1 MSITT
6 APRSGT
12 GSARDGRNGEP
23 RYGGTLRLLGPGGVD
38 HLDTASAYYATS
50 GQVLR
55 ALTRQ
60 LFAYPA
66 SADLS
71 DPNRS
76 FTPVADIAAE
86 VPTARND
93 GISPDG
99 LTYTVRLR
107 PDVLWDTTPP
117 RPVTAVDFVRG
128 LKRLGNPVTGA
139 GAIQYFTSTIVGMR
153 EYCEAYRAA
162 FVDRTPTPAALAEF
176 QNTHDI
182 VGVSAPDDTTLVFRL
197 LQPANDFL
205 NILAMGFASP
215 APVEYDSM
223 LPDSREFRENLRST
237 GPYRMDRYVDDGRQM
252 RFDRNPVWRAE
263 TDQIRGQFVDAIEI
277 EASAEPAEVIRQKLD
292 SSEIDLAW
300 SFTAVSWAKAPPER
314 DAARRSF
321 PGYAL
326 NPYLVFNLRSPNAG
340 GAMRNV
346 LVRRAIAYAVDKRA
360 VGEILSV
367 LDAPNKPLHGVIPP
381 GSSGHREYN
390 PYPTFDDRG
399 DPVRARELMIEAGYP
414 DGFTIIAAVRK
425 IGIHLKVMESVA
437 ADLEKIGIR
446 MTVNTYSQAEYYG
459 SLLSDPEKGRAG
471 EWDIAEPGFTPDW
484 FGRNGRAIV
493 QPLFETN
500 DTPGTTN
507 YGGYS
512 NPEVDRLIA
521 EALRDPDP
529 ERSDS
534 LWHQVDRRVMEDV
547 PVVPILAFAAMTSRF
562 HSPRVRNAVHVPQI
576 EFFDITNIWL
586 DPVD

>member
-6 APRSGT
+6 RPPVGLENPGDR
-12 GSARDGRNGEP
+12 RIGEP

-66 SADLS
+66 SSDLS
-71 DPNRS
+71 DPQRS
-76 FTPVADIAAE
+76 FTPVADIAAV
-86 VPTARND
+86 VPTRRNR
-93 GISPDG
+93 GISEDG
-99 LTYTVRLR
+99 LTYTVYLR
-107 PDVLWDTTPP
+107 PDVHWDTTPP
-117 RPVTAVDFVRG
+117 RAVTAHDFVRG
-128 LKRLGNPVTGA
+128 FKRLGNPVTGA
-139 GAIQYFTSTIVGMR
+139 GAIGYFTSTIRGMR
-153 EYCEAYRAA
+153 EYCETYLAA
-162 FVDRTPTPAALAEF
+162 FAGKEPTAESLAEF
-176 QNTHDI
+176 QNTHEI
-182 VGVSAPDDTTLVFRL
+182 PGVRAIDDRTLEFRL
-197 LQPANDFL
+197 IQPANDFL

-215 APVEYDSM
+215 APVEYDAL

-237 GPYRMDRYVDDGRQM
+237 GPYRMDRYVDDGREM
-252 RFDRNPVWRAE
+252 RFSRNPAWE
-263 TDQIRGQFVDAIEI
+263 QQSDLIRSQFVDAIEI
-277 EASAEPAEVIRQKLD
+277 RACAEPAEVIRQKLD

-300 SFTAVSWAKAPPER
+300 SFTAVSWAKTPPER
-314 DAARRSF
+314 DAALRSF

-340 GAMRNV
+340 GAMQNV
-346 LVRRAIAYAVDKRA
+346 LVRRAIAYAINKAA

-381 GSSGHREYN
+381 GSSGHRAYN
-390 PYPTFDDRG
+390 PYPTPNDQG
-399 DPVRARELMIEAGYP
+399 DPVKARQLLDEAGYGA
-414 DGFTIIAAVRK
+414 GFSLIAAVRK

-437 ADLEKIGIR
+437 DDLEKIGIG

-471 EWDIAEPGFTPDW
+471 AWDIAEPGWTPDW
-484 FGRNGRAIV
+484 FGNNGRSIV

-500 DTPGTTN
+500 DAPGTTN

-521 EALRDPDP
+521 EALREPDP
-529 ERSDS
+529 ARADE
-534 LWHQVDRRVMEDV
+534 LWHLVDRRVMEDV
-547 PVVPILAFAAMTSRF
+547 AVVPILAFAAMTSRY

-586 DPVD
+586 DPVG